1 MASREDAQE
10 LDRKETMDIL
20 YEISTLLNTGLNKES
35 LEALVGLCEL
45 GVNPEALAAAVK
57 DLRTEAARLRSDA
70 SEAELRRAW
79 LLLALLALPGLC
91 FWRPGWSQ
99 AFVNVPPRKHRQTA
113 SSPTTYTHYEHHDL
127 FISPCVFEYPIRSFE
142 TSFNFSQGGLPDF
155 YEALEFFHGACA
167 KKEDFPIALVA
178 ESPRPWQLLTPAE
191 DSMSEPGHHGPSGS
205 GGIPLHEFR
214 KDVLPWWCPGIPY
227 YPLRLYFERLKLW
240 YRLFKGDDTLV
251 GPMVGGR
258 LQGKAQR
265 QGMNL
270 RLIKPDGTYDVGS
283 AALVRLSVD
292 EVRDPNDP
300 RVILQNSIPSGVQA
314 LCNSLKE
321 AFGLS
326 DQEVVNRSIEDFFEF
341 RRGSGNKLSFQ
352 EYSVEWDFRLE
363 EAQTKA
369 GLELNDVAKFY
380 LFFRGS
386 ALPQKFTED
395 IKLQLQGDLRRFQDT
410 RTLAL
415 RLITKKDDIG
425 NDASFFQDDEAY
437 QNNGWDWY
445 DDGWSWVD
453 ESEAYYEDTWT
464 EEPYQDFYDEPTENW
479 QQTEEEQYYGEWP
492 EDGDPESADP
502 AESVNESEAQSYPV
516 KGKGKG
522 KGFSCSICG
531 SRWRSSS
538 SCPVGQGSGHG
549 KSPKGSFKDRGKF
562 NSKGW
567 KGYGY
572 GKKPSFGWKGSGK
585 RPGWGKRGPGYH
597 GYAAK
602 TLSQSFGEMSARA
615 KPVKTVHFRL
625 DQEDEQNTTSGA
637 SSSAASRK
645 LTLNFPTALY
655 SDYLNYRTV
664 MGEKRRG
671 LLVDPGASETLRD
684 IVENCL
690 PRGPADVSWCR
701 EKQNSV
707 SGISGQPEAT
717 LGEVHIPLGFAG
729 ADGTFAADVLGGEG
743 SMCPALLS
751 NPAAKEESVHLARL
765 LQQR

>member
-1 MASREDAQE
+1 
-10 LDRKETMDIL
+10 
-20 YEISTLLNTGLNKES
+20 
-35 LEALVGLCEL
+35 
-45 GVNPEALAAAVK
+45 
-57 DLRTEAARLRSDA
+57 
-70 SEAELRRAW
+70 
-79 LLLALLALPGLC
+79 
-91 FWRPGWSQ
+91 
-99 AFVNVPPRKHRQTA
+99 
-113 SSPTTYTHYEHHDL
+113 
-127 FISPCVFEYPIRSFE
+127 
-142 TSFNFSQGGLPDF
+142 
-155 YEALEFFHGACA
+155 
-167 KKEDFPIALVA
+167 
-178 ESPRPWQLLTPAE
+178 
-191 DSMSEPGHHGPSGS
+191 MSESGHHGPGGS

-283 AALVRLSVD
+283 DALVRLSVD

-352 EYSVEWDFRLE
+352 EYSVEWDFRWE

-437 QNNGWDWY
+437 QNNGWDWH

-479 QQTEEEQYYGEWP
+479 QQTEEEQYYVEWP
-492 EDGDPESADP
+492 EDGDPESAYP

-531 SRWRSSS
+531 SRWHSSS

-549 KSPKGSFKDRGKF
+549 KSPKGSFKGRGKF
-562 NSKGW
+562 NSNTW

-615 KPVKTVHFRL
+615 KPVKTVHFKL
-625 DQEDEQNTTSGA
+625 DQDEPPVINLTRSKATEESPSTDQDEQSTTSGA

-671 LLVDPGASETLRD
+671 LLVDPGAASGLIGSETLRD
-684 IVENCL
+684 IVENCF

-743 SMCPALLS
+743 SMCPS